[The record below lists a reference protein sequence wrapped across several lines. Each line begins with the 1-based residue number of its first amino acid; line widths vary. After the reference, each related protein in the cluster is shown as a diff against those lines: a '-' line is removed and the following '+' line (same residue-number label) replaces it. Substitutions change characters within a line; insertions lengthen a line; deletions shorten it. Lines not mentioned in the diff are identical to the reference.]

1 MKILGLQKLTLLD
14 YPGYIAAIV
23 FLGGC
28 NFRCPFCQ
36 NSSLVLAPDQLPE
49 ISRDEFLRFLHKRA
63 GILEGVC
70 VTGGEPCIHPEL
82 PGLLEE
88 IRQTGL
94 LVKLDTNGTNP
105 DMLAALL
112 KDGLLDYVAMDIK
125 SGPSRYARVCGV
137 SESSSPGLLE
147 KINRSV
153 RLLKDSGISY
163 EFRTTAVKGLHDE
176 NDFSEISTLIEGCPN
191 YYLQN
196 FRDCPE
202 VLLEN
207 HSFSPFSEEELRHFL
222 SIVHKKV
229 PQACLRGL

>member
-14 YPGYIAAIV
+14 YPGHIAAIV

-36 NSSLVLAPDQLPE
+36 NSSLVLTPDQLPE
-49 ISRDEFLRFLHKRA
+49 ISRDEFLRFLRKRA

-112 KDGLLDYVAMDIK
+112 NQ
-125 SGPSRYARVCGV
+125 SR
-137 SESSSPGLLE
+137 P
-147 KINRSV
+147 
-153 RLLKDSGISY
+153 
-163 EFRTTAVKGLHDE
+163 
-176 NDFSEISTLIEGCPN
+176 
-191 YYLQN
+191 
-196 FRDCPE
+196 
-202 VLLEN
+202 
-207 HSFSPFSEEELRHFL
+207 
-222 SIVHKKV
+222 V
-229 PQACLRGL
+229 PLCRGLRRFGILFARTVRENKPFCPAAEGQRHLL